1 MGISWFTPRPKLSTR
16 LFVKPRIFVDSTDA
30 LELIFQ
36 ELMPIGYAM
45 GINIVAY
52 TGDAGKTTLAFT
64 ERTNLNIHD

>member
-1 MGISWFTPRPKLSTR
+1 
-16 LFVKPRIFVDSTDA
+16 VKPRIFVDSTDA